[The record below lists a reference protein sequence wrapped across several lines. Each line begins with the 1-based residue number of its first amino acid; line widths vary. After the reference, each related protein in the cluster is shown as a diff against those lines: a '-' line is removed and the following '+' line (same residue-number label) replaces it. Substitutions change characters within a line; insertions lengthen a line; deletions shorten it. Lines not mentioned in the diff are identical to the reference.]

1 MTTIDPA
8 WLASVTGGASRSAS
22 NQALTTQITQLKSTI
37 DDAVRSSKENSGMSM
52 EKMLPM
58 MMMMKMKNR

>member
-8 WLASVTGGASRSAS
+8 WLSTVTGGAYKSQQS
-22 NQALTTQITQLKSTI
+22 QALTTQVTQLKSTL
-37 DDAVRSSKENSGMSM
+37 DDAVRASKESSGMSM

-58 MMMMKMKNR
+58 MMMMKMKNA

>member
-8 WLASVTGGASRSAS
+8 WLASVTGGASAS
-22 NQALTTQITQLKSTI
+22 NQALTTQITQLKSTL
-37 DDAVRSSKENSGMSM
+37 DDAVRASKESSGMSI

-58 MMMMKMKNR
+58 MMMMKMKNG